1 MHVQMPQKQVH
12 MLQFL
17 DSLLTPS
24 KSLIRALRA
33 EGKTLRVLT
42 KKRSRFCEEQDPFQ
56 LLYNTYRIERHLS
69 HTLPQQA
76 M

>member
-17 DSLLTPS
+17 DSLLKPS
-24 KSLIRALRA
+24 KSFIRALRA

-42 KKRSRFCEEQDPFQ
+42 KKREADFVKNKTHSNSCITPTE
-56 LLYNTYRIERHLS
+56 
-69 HTLPQQA
+69 
-76 M
+76 

>member
-17 DSLLTPS
+17 DSLLKPS

-42 KKRSRFCEEQDPFQ
+42 KKEKQI
-56 LLYNTYRIERHLS
+56 L
-69 HTLPQQA
+69 
-76 M
+76 